1 MSTVY
6 VIVLCSQSDG
16 PSLAI
21 LPSFIFFAS
30 SFPLNE
36 GELKLVFIKFAGE
49 IVRRTEEEH
58 IALIQS
64 IMEKAMRK
72 DALLCELYMQL
83 IKQTT
88 EHPDPNS
95 RVNLRHWAVLSLACS
110 VALPPHRN
118 IRKYLMAHLRKCASD
133 YLTEEGKYARFAE
146 KVIIVTV
153 AKVLGELELIGFSVR
168 FRDFSVLAGC
178 RERVNVNGLRPRRR
192 LCVPSIDVSY
202 MRVFISWMAS
212 ITLLNFTR
220 QLRRRM
226 LCRSSRVR
234 SVCGNPH

>member
-1 MSTVY
+1 MLLSFDRAEKQAFHRC
-6 VIVLCSQSDG
+6 LNDSRSNDSNG
-16 PSLAI
+16 
-21 LPSFIFFAS
+21 SFIV
-30 SFPLNE
+30 P
-36 GELKLVFIKFAGE
+36 AGE
-49 IVRRTEEEH
+49 VARRTEDEH

-95 RVNLRHWAVLSLACS
+95 RVNLRHWAILSLACS

-146 KVIIVTV
+146 KVSFGSMV
-153 AKVLGELELIGFSVR
+153 
-168 FRDFSVLAGC
+168 
-178 RERVNVNGLRPRRR
+178 
-192 LCVPSIDVSY
+192 
-202 MRVFISWMAS
+202 
-212 ITLLNFTR
+212 
-220 QLRRRM
+220 
-226 LCRSSRVR
+226 
-234 SVCGNPH
+234 